1 MRHAALLVLPVLLLA
16 GCTSQPPSSS
26 LRPDA
31 ACPPL
36 PLHSGQTFS
45 LRLPATPSAGYR
57 WELRR
62 HAAPQL
68 EQVGEPR
75 FIPPEQAGLVGT
87 TGVLLWTFR
96 ARQPGSSQLL
106 LDYRRPW
113 DQGVAASRQL
123 QCDIEVRD

>member
-1 MRHAALLVLPVLLLA
+1 MRHTTLLILPVLLLA
-16 GCTSQPPSSS
+16 GCSTPPPDSG

-31 ACPPL
+31 ACPPQ
-36 PLHSGQTFS
+36 PLHSGQTFT

-62 HAAPQL
+62 NAAPQL
-68 EQVGEPR
+68 SLLAEPR

-87 TGVLLWTFR
+87 SGLMLWTFR
-96 ARQPGSSQLL
+96 ASQPGRNQLH

-123 QCDIEVRD
+123 QCSIEVRD